1 MPISPVAVAS
11 MLATARIGIL
21 IISIKQDLHES
32 TIHNAHLGYLRL
44 VNYEPKLRT
53 YKLKSEI
60 KTFIRG
66 FFWPHRSAA
75 SVIAA
80 AIGQFV

>member
-32 TIHNAHLGYLRL
+32 TIHNCWL
-44 VNYEPKLRT
+44 
-53 YKLKSEI
+53 LKKVKIIQI
-60 KTFIRG
+60 KKSRKWIFYNIYFKEKNTN
-66 FFWPHRSAA
+66 
-75 SVIAA
+75 VLK
-80 AIGQFV
+80 

>member
-32 TIHNAHLGYLRL
+32 SIHNCWL
-44 VNYEPKLRT
+44 
-53 YKLKSEI
+53 LKKVKKHTNKEI
-60 KTFIRG
+60 KKMDIL
-66 FFWPHRSAA
+66 
-75 SVIAA
+75 
-80 AIGQFV
+80 